1 MSTKP
6 TKAKKQREPS
16 SEEDEILAMMSQ
28 EDEGGSHREF
38 SEIEIDL
45 DNPDN
50 SLVLIDEDMSDE
62 EYEDKNTPKD
72 EDFELEGEDTEEEE
86 ETPPKKDTAK
96 KEVSVKEEAVKE
108 AESEDV
114 KAQKSRAQE
123 RIRELAR
130 QKDEAIKEANEAK
143 ARELNLQLG
152 YAKQMSARYTN
163 DISIFEKQLKEA
175 MQENDA
181 DAFIAAQKSLN
192 EAQASKMQLDKFLED
207 APKQATKQTTPQER
221 ITSKDV
227 QDKDNLPEVARN
239 WLEMKADYLDPEKY
253 KALPL
258 DVRKKVL
265 PIRQDTFKISNE
277 LRAEGYSPEDSSFY
291 EELDLR
297 LSLKHDIY
305 DDLALLGLDV
315 LDSNTED
322 TKKSSSSGE
331 TLKPIEKAKKTTLPV
346 SASVGSTSS
355 SKSSKKGPLRVSITA
370 EQKQFY
376 NDYLKHRMSF
386 NDYVKQIALD
396 KQQYPDD

>member
-1 MSTKP
+1 MNTKP
-6 TKAKKQREPS
+6 IKAKKQRDPS
-16 SEEDEILAMMSQ
+16 SEEDEILAMMSD
-28 EDEGGSHREF
+28 EDGDSHREF

-45 DNPDN
+45 DNPGN
-50 SLVLIDEDMSDE
+50 SQILIDENMSDD
-62 EYEDKNTPKD
+62 EYVSKNTLKD
-72 EDFELEGEDTEEEE
+72 EDFDIEGEEAVDEEEVP
-86 ETPPKKDTAK
+86 TKKEAAK
-96 KEVSVKEEAVKE
+96 KEDAPKEV
-108 AESEDV
+108 ESEEV
-114 KAQKSRAQE
+114 KAQKSRSQD

-130 QKDEAIKEANEAK
+130 QKDEAVKEAKESK

-181 DAFIAAQKSLN
+181 DAFIAAQKALN
-192 EAQASKMQLDKFLED
+192 EAQASKSQLDRFLED
-207 APKQATKQTTPQER
+207 APKQTDKQNTPQER
-221 ITSKDV
+221 ITPKDV
-227 QDKDNLPEVARN
+227 KSQADLPEVARN
-239 WLEMKADYLDPEKY
+239 WLEMKSDYLDPDKY

-277 LRAEGYSPEDSSFY
+277 LRAEGYSTEDSSFY

-315 LDSNTED
+315 LDSDIEE

-331 TLKPIEKAKKTTLPV
+331 TLKPIEKAKKTTLPI
-346 SASVGSTSS
+346 SASTGSISP

-376 NDYLKHRMSF
+376 NDYLKHRLSF

>member
-6 TKAKKQREPS
+6 TKSKKQRDPS
-16 SEEDEILAMMSQ
+16 SEEDEILAMMSD
-28 EDEGGSHREF
+28 EDGGSHREF

-50 SLVLIDEDMSDE
+50 SQILIDEDMSDD
-62 EYEDKNTPKD
+62 EYVEKNTPKD
-72 EDFELEGEDTEEEE
+72 EDFDIEGEEDADDEAVV
-86 ETPPKKDTAK
+86 PKKEATKKAEAP
-96 KEVSVKEEAVKE
+96 KEV
-108 AESEDV
+108 ESEEV
-114 KAQKSRAQE
+114 KAQKSRSQE

-130 QKDEAIKEANEAK
+130 QKDEALKEAKESK

-181 DAFIAAQKSLN
+181 DAFIAAQKALN
-192 EAQASKMQLDKFLED
+192 EAQTSKQQLDRFLED
-207 APKQATKQTTPQER
+207 APKQTSQQTTPQER

-239 WLEMKADYLDPEKY
+239 WLEMKSDYLDPDKY

-277 LRAEGYSPEDSSFY
+277 LRAEGYSTEDSSFY

-331 TLKPIEKAKKTTLPV
+331 TLKPIEKAKKTTLPI
-346 SASVGSTSS
+346 SASTGSTSS

>member
-6 TKAKKQREPS
+6 TKSKKQRDPS
-16 SEEDEILAMMSQ
+16 SEEDEILAMMSD
-28 EDEGGSHREF
+28 EDGGSHREF

-45 DNPDN
+45 DNPNN
-50 SLVLIDEDMSDE
+50 SQILIDEDMSDD
-62 EYEDKNTPKD
+62 EYVEKNTPKD
-72 EDFELEGEDTEEEE
+72 EDFDIEGEEAAEEEE
-86 ETPPKKDTAK
+86 PAPPKKEAAPK
-96 KEVSVKEEAVKE
+96 AEPVKEVDSDE
-108 AESEDV
+108 V

-130 QKDEAIKEANEAK
+130 QKDEALKEAKEAK

-181 DAFIAAQKSLN
+181 DAFIAAQKALN
-192 EAQASKMQLDKFLED
+192 EAQTSKQQLDRFLED
-207 APKQATKQTTPQER
+207 APKQTSQQTTPQER

-258 DVRKKVL
+258 DVRKKIL

-277 LRAEGYSPEDSSFY
+277 LRAEGYSTEDSSFY

>member
-6 TKAKKQREPS
+6 TKLKKQRDPS
-16 SEEDEILAMMSQ
+16 SEEDEILAMMSD
-28 EDEGGSHREF
+28 EDGGSHREF

-50 SLVLIDEDMSDE
+50 SQILIDEDMSDD
-62 EYEDKNTPKD
+62 EYVEKNTPKD
-72 EDFELEGEDTEEEE
+72 EDFDIEGG
-86 ETPPKKDTAK
+86 ETVDD
-96 KEVSVKEEAVKE
+96 EEAVAPKKE
-108 AESEDV
+108 TTKKAEAPKEVESEEV
-114 KAQKSRAQE
+114 KAQKSRSQE

-207 APKQATKQTTPQER
+207 APKQATKQAAPQER

-227 QDKDNLPEVARN
+227 KNQADLPEVARN
-239 WLEMKADYLDPEKY
+239 WLEMKSDYLDPDKY

-258 DVRKKVL
+258 DVRKKIL

-277 LRAEGYSPEDSSFY
+277 LRAEGYSTEDSSFY

>member
-6 TKAKKQREPS
+6 TKSKKQRDPS
-16 SEEDEILAMMSQ
+16 SEEDEILAMMSD
-28 EDEGGSHREF
+28 EDGGSHREF

-45 DNPDN
+45 DNPNN
-50 SLVLIDEDMSDE
+50 SQILIDEDMSDD
-62 EYEDKNTPKD
+62 EYVEKNTPKD
-72 EDFELEGEDTEEEE
+72 EDFDIEGEEAAEEEE
-86 ETPPKKDTAK
+86 PAPPKKEAAPK
-96 KEVSVKEEAVKE
+96 AEPVKEVDSDE
-108 AESEDV
+108 V

-130 QKDEAIKEANEAK
+130 QKDEALKEAKEAK

-181 DAFIAAQKSLN
+181 DAFIAAQKALN
-192 EAQASKMQLDKFLED
+192 EAQTSKQQLDRFLED
-207 APKQATKQTTPQER
+207 APKQTSQQTTPQER

-239 WLEMKADYLDPEKY
+239 WLEMKSDYLDPDKY

-277 LRAEGYSPEDSSFY
+277 LRAEGYSTEDSSFY

-331 TLKPIEKAKKTTLPV
+331 TLKPIEKAKKTTLPI
-346 SASVGSTSS
+346 SASTGSTSS

>member
-6 TKAKKQREPS
+6 TKSKKQRDPS
-16 SEEDEILAMMSQ
+16 SEEDEILAMMSD
-28 EDEGGSHREF
+28 EDGGSHREF

-50 SLVLIDEDMSDE
+50 SQILIDEDMSDD
-62 EYEDKNTPKD
+62 EYVEKNTPKD
-72 EDFELEGEDTEEEE
+72 EDFDIEGEEAAEEEE
-86 ETPPKKDTAK
+86 PAPPKKEAAPK
-96 KEVSVKEEAVKE
+96 AEPVKEVDSDE
-108 AESEDV
+108 V

-130 QKDEAIKEANEAK
+130 QKDEALKEAKEAK

-181 DAFIAAQKSLN
+181 DAFIAAQKALN
-192 EAQASKMQLDKFLED
+192 EAQTSKQQLDRFLED
-207 APKQATKQTTPQER
+207 APKQTSQQTTPQER

-258 DVRKKVL
+258 DIRKKIL

-277 LRAEGYSPEDSSFY
+277 LRAEGYSTEDSSFY

>member
-6 TKAKKQREPS
+6 TKSKKQRDPS
-16 SEEDEILAMMSQ
+16 SEEDEILAMMSD
-28 EDEGGSHREF
+28 EDGGSHREF

-45 DNPDN
+45 DNPNN
-50 SLVLIDEDMSDE
+50 SQILIDEDMSDD
-62 EYEDKNTPKD
+62 EYVEKNTPKD
-72 EDFELEGEDTEEEE
+72 EDFDIEGEEAAEEEE
-86 ETPPKKDTAK
+86 PAPPKKEAAPK
-96 KEVSVKEEAVKE
+96 AEPVKEVDSDE
-108 AESEDV
+108 V

-130 QKDEAIKEANEAK
+130 QKDEALKEAKEAK

-181 DAFIAAQKSLN
+181 DAFIAAQKALN
-192 EAQASKMQLDKFLED
+192 EAQTSKQQLDRFLED
-207 APKQATKQTTPQER
+207 APKQTSQQTTPQER

-277 LRAEGYSPEDSSFY
+277 LRAEGYSTEDSSFY

>member
-6 TKAKKQREPS
+6 TKSKKQRDPS
-16 SEEDEILAMMSQ
+16 SEEDEILAMMSD
-28 EDEGGSHREF
+28 EDGGSHREF

-50 SLVLIDEDMSDE
+50 SQILIDEDMSDD
-62 EYEDKNTPKD
+62 EYVEKNTPKD
-72 EDFELEGEDTEEEE
+72 EDFDIEGEEEVAEEE
-86 ETPPKKDTAK
+86 ETLPPKKEVQK
-96 KEVSVKEEAVKE
+96 KEEPVKEVDSDE
-108 AESEDV
+108 V

-130 QKDEAIKEANEAK
+130 QKDEALKEAKEAK
-143 ARELNLQLG
+143 ARELNLQVG

-163 DISIFEKQLKEA
+163 DIAIFEKQLKEA
-175 MQENDA
+175 MQENDP
-181 DAFIAAQKSLN
+181 DAFIAAQKALN
-192 EAQASKMQLDKFLED
+192 EAQASKQQLDRFLED
-207 APKQATKQTTPQER
+207 APKQASQQTAPQER

-227 QDKDNLPEVARN
+227 QDKANLPEVARN
-239 WLEMKADYLDPEKY
+239 WLEMKSDYLDPDKY

-258 DVRKKVL
+258 DIRKKVL

-297 LSLKHDIY
+297 LSLKHDVY
-305 DDLALLGLDV
+305 EDLALLGIDV
-315 LDSNTED
+315 LDSDTED
-322 TKKSSSSGE
+322 VKKSSSSGE
-331 TLKPIEKAKKTTLPV
+331 TLKPIEKAKKKTTLPV

>member
-16 SEEDEILAMMSQ
+16 SEEDEILAMMSD
-28 EDEGGSHREF
+28 EDGGTSHREF

-50 SLVLIDEDMSDE
+50 SLVLIDEDMSDD
-62 EYEDKNTPKD
+62 EYVEKNTPKD
-72 EDFELEGEDTEEEE
+72 EDFDIEGEEAEDEE
-86 ETPPKKDTAK
+86 ETPPLK
-96 KEVSVKEEAVKE
+96 KEVQKKAEPVKDVDTEE
-108 AESEDV
+108 V

-130 QKDEAIKEANEAK
+130 QKEEAQKEALESK
-143 ARELNLQLG
+143 QREHDLRVG

-163 DISIFEKQLKEA
+163 DIAVFEKQLKEA
-175 MQENDA
+175 MQENDP
-181 DAFIAAQKSLN
+181 DAFIAAQKALN
-192 EAQASKMQLDKFLED
+192 EAQNSKTQLDRFLED
-207 APKQATKQTTPQER
+207 APKQASKQAAPQER

-227 QDKDNLPEVARN
+227 QDKTNLPEVARN
-239 WLEMKADYLDPEKY
+239 WLEMKSDYLDPEKY

-277 LRAEGYSPEDSSFY
+277 LRAEGYATDDPSFY

-305 DDLALLGLDV
+305 EDLALLGIDV
-315 LDSNTED
+315 LDSDTED
-322 TKKSSSSGE
+322 AKKSSSSGE

-355 SKSSKKGPLRVSITA
+355 SKSSKKGSLRVSITA

>member
-6 TKAKKQREPS
+6 TKSKKQRDPS
-16 SEEDEILAMMSQ
+16 SEEDEILAMMSD
-28 EDEGGSHREF
+28 EDGGSHREF

-45 DNPDN
+45 DNPNN
-50 SLVLIDEDMSDE
+50 SQILIDEDMSDD
-62 EYEDKNTPKD
+62 EYVEKNTPKD
-72 EDFELEGEDTEEEE
+72 EDFDIEGEEAAEEEE
-86 ETPPKKDTAK
+86 PAPPKKEAAPK
-96 KEVSVKEEAVKE
+96 AEPVKEVDSDE
-108 AESEDV
+108 V

-130 QKDEAIKEANEAK
+130 QKDEALKEAKEAK

-181 DAFIAAQKSLN
+181 DAFIAAQKALN
-192 EAQASKMQLDKFLED
+192 EAQTSKQQLDRFLED
-207 APKQATKQTTPQER
+207 APKQTSQQTTPQER

-277 LRAEGYSPEDSSFY
+277 LRAEGYSTEDSSFY

-346 SASVGSTSS
+346 SASVGSISS

>member
-6 TKAKKQREPS
+6 TKSKKQRDPS
-16 SEEDEILAMMSQ
+16 SEEDEILAMMSD
-28 EDEGGSHREF
+28 EDGGSHREF

-45 DNPDN
+45 DNPNN
-50 SLVLIDEDMSDE
+50 SQILIDEDMSDD
-62 EYEDKNTPKD
+62 EYVEKNTPKD
-72 EDFELEGEDTEEEE
+72 EDFDIEGEDTEEEE
-86 ETPPKKDTAK
+86 ETPPKKDAAK
-96 KEVSVKEEAVKE
+96 KEVPVKEVDSDE
-108 AESEDV
+108 V

-130 QKDEAIKEANEAK
+130 QKDEALKEAKEAK

-181 DAFIAAQKSLN
+181 DAFIAAQKALN
-192 EAQASKMQLDKFLED
+192 EAQTSKQQLDRFLED
-207 APKQATKQTTPQER
+207 APKQTSQQTTPQER

-239 WLEMKADYLDPEKY
+239 WLEMKSDYLDPDKY

-258 DVRKKVL
+258 DIRKKVL

-305 DDLALLGLDV
+305 EDLALLGVDV

>member
-6 TKAKKQREPS
+6 TKTKKQRDPS
-16 SEEDEILAMMSQ
+16 SEEDEILAMMSD
-28 EDEGGSHREF
+28 EDGGSHREF

-45 DNPDN
+45 DNPNN
-50 SLVLIDEDMSDE
+50 SQILIDEDMSDD
-62 EYEDKNTPKD
+62 EYVEKNTPKD
-72 EDFELEGEDTEEEE
+72 EDFDIEGEEAAEEEE
-86 ETPPKKDTAK
+86 PAPPKKEAAPK
-96 KEVSVKEEAVKE
+96 AEPVKEVDSDE
-108 AESEDV
+108 V

-130 QKDEAIKEANEAK
+130 QKDEALKEAKEAK

-181 DAFIAAQKSLN
+181 DAFIAAQKALN
-192 EAQASKMQLDKFLED
+192 EAQTSKQQLDRFLED
-207 APKQATKQTTPQER
+207 APKQTSQQTTPQER

-239 WLEMKADYLDPEKY
+239 WLEMKSDYLDPDKY

-258 DVRKKVL
+258 DIRKKIL

-331 TLKPIEKAKKTTLPV
+331 TLKPIEKAKKTTLPIA
-346 SASVGSTSS
+346 ASVGSTSS